1 MPSVKAPNAQAR
13 NNQRANALNPNYG
26 TTGNNSTNAHHHG
39 NRGAQ
44 LNPNQVKAAPGPRPT
59 PQAPGKPRHG

>member
-1 MPSVKAPNAQAR
+1 MPSVKATTAQTR
-13 NNQRANALNPNYG
+13 NNQRSNALNPNYG
-26 TTGNNSTNAHHHG
+26 TTGNNTTNAHHHG

-44 LNPNQVKAAPGPRPT
+44 LNPNRIQPAPGATPT